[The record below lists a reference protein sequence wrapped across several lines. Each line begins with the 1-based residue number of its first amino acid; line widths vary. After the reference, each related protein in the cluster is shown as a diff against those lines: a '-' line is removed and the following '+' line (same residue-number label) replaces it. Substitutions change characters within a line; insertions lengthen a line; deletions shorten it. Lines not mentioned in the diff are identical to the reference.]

1 MHKLLSLIRIQL
13 KSGMLNTIDA
23 TTKTWKKAL
32 LYLVVLICMLPL
44 LGLLFL
50 GFYFGFD
57 FLGKIG
63 QPGYL
68 VNIAM
73 MGTSFVIFL
82 FSIFT
87 IPSVYYF
94 SRDIDRLLVLPLTP
108 QQIISS
114 KFVVNVIY
122 EYGFTAMFMIPMYVT
137 MVMQTGFHPLGLIA
151 FLIIF
156 FTAPIYPLVLSSLL
170 TMIIMRF
177 VPFFNNRDRFNLI
190 GGILAV
196 VLAFGLSFWLNS
208 MNTADM
214 EAMLMSLLSRDNAL
228 MRAGTALFPFI
239 PAAASAIFDGD
250 MLQLLI
256 YLGITLIA
264 LALFLLCARFLY
276 FKGAIGGS
284 ETAAG
289 NRKADARQMRGQRH
303 GLFSAFLLKELR
315 MLFRTPVYF
324 MNCVLTALLMPVLL
338 VIIIVS
344 AFSELGTQIALPIT
358 LGYIPN
364 LWAITLLIA
373 FAAGG
378 FMGGINMI
386 SSTSVS
392 REGTNAFF
400 MKYVPV
406 PVQTQ
411 VMAKAGCGILISAVC
426 TWLMLIPL
434 HVVLAYPLW
443 LDALFILGSLLSIIM
458 TNLFGVLI
466 DLIRPKLIWEQE
478 ASAVKQNFNGFL
490 SMMLSFV
497 LAIAFAAPI
506 ILWPNAM
513 PLLCIALL
521 IIQLILTAALYLCVK
536 KAGARLLRQI

>member
-13 KSGMLNTIDA
+13 KSGMLNTTDA

-32 LYLVVLICMLPL
+32 LYLVVLICLLPL
-44 LGLLFL
+44 LGMLFA

-57 FLGKIG
+57 FLGKLG

-68 VNIAM
+68 VNLAM

-108 QQIISS
+108 QQIIAS

-122 EYGFTAMFMIPMYVT
+122 EYGFTAMFMVPMYIT
-137 MVMQTGFHPLGLIA
+137 MVMQLGFHPLGLIA

-156 FTAPIYPLVLSSLL
+156 LTAPIYPLVLSSLL

-214 EAMLMSLLSRDNAL
+214 EAMFMSLLSGDNAL
-228 MRAGTALFPFI
+228 MRVGTALFPFI
-239 PAAASAIFDGD
+239 PAASAAIFSGD
-250 MLQLLI
+250 LLLN
-256 YLGITLIA
+256 LG
-264 LALFLLCARFLY
+264 

-289 NRKADARQMRGQRH
+289 NRKITASNLRGQRH
-303 GLFSAFLLKELR
+303 GLFATFLLKEMR

-324 MNCVLTALLMPVLL
+324 MNCVLTALIMPVLM
-338 VIIIVS
+338 VIIIFTS
-344 AFSELGTQIALPIT
+344 FSEIGTQITLPIDIGF
-358 LGYIPN
+358 LPD
-364 LWAITLLIA
+364 LWAIALLVA

-386 SSTSVS
+386 ASTSVS

-400 MKYVPV
+400 MKYIPV
-406 PVQTQ
+406 PIQTQ
-411 VMAKAGCGILISAVC
+411 VLAKAGCGILISAVC

-434 HVVLAYPLW
+434 HLIIAYPLW
-443 LDALFILGSLLSIIM
+443 LDLLFILGSFLSIVM

-466 DLIRPKLIWEQE
+466 DLIRPKLVWEQE
-478 ASAVKQNFNGFL
+478 ASAVKQNLNGFL

-497 LAIAFAAPI
+497 LAIVFAAPI
-506 ILWPNAM
+506 ILWPEAM

-521 IIQLILTAALYLCVK
+521 IIQLILTAVLYLCMK

>member
-13 KSGMLNTIDA
+13 KSGMLNTMDA

-276 FKGAIGGS
+276 FKG
-284 ETAAG
+284 
-289 NRKADARQMRGQRH
+289 
-303 GLFSAFLLKELR
+303 
-315 MLFRTPVYF
+315 
-324 MNCVLTALLMPVLL
+324 
-338 VIIIVS
+338 
-344 AFSELGTQIALPIT
+344 
-358 LGYIPN
+358 GY
-364 LWAITLLIA
+364 
-373 FAAGG
+373 
-378 FMGGINMI
+378 
-386 SSTSVS
+386 
-392 REGTNAFF
+392 
-400 MKYVPV
+400 
-406 PVQTQ
+406 
-411 VMAKAGCGILISAVC
+411 C
-426 TWLMLIPL
+426 
-434 HVVLAYPLW
+434 
-443 LDALFILGSLLSIIM
+443 
-458 TNLFGVLI
+458 
-466 DLIRPKLIWEQE
+466 
-478 ASAVKQNFNGFL
+478 
-490 SMMLSFV
+490 
-497 LAIAFAAPI
+497 
-506 ILWPNAM
+506 
-513 PLLCIALL
+513 
-521 IIQLILTAALYLCVK
+521 
-536 KAGARLLRQI
+536 

>member
-13 KSGMLNTIDA
+13 KSGMLNTTDA
-23 TTKTWKKAL
+23 TTKTWKKVL
-32 LYLVVLICMLPL
+32 LYLVVLICLLPL
-44 LGLLFL
+44 LGMLFA

-57 FLGKIG
+57 FLGKLG

-68 VNIAM
+68 VNLAM

-108 QQIISS
+108 QQIIAS

-122 EYGFTAMFMIPMYVT
+122 EYGFTAMFMVPMYIT
-137 MVMQTGFHPLGLIA
+137 MVMQLGFHPLGLIA

-156 FTAPIYPLVLSSLL
+156 LTAPIYPLVLSSLL

-214 EAMLMSLLSRDNAL
+214 EAMFMSLLSGDNAL
-228 MRAGTALFPFI
+228 MRVGTALFPFI
-239 PAAASAIFDGD
+239 PAASAAIFSGD
-250 MLQLLI
+250 LLQLLL
-256 YLGITLIA
+256 YLGIILIA
-264 LALFLLCARFLY
+264 LAVFLLCARFLY

-289 NRKADARQMRGQRH
+289 NRKITASDLRGQRH
-303 GLFSAFLLKELR
+303 GLFATFLLKEMR

-324 MNCVLTALLMPVLL
+324 MNCVLTALIMPVLM
-338 VIIIVS
+338 VIIIFTS
-344 AFSELGTQIALPIT
+344 FSEIGTQITLPIDIGF
-358 LGYIPN
+358 LPD
-364 LWAITLLIA
+364 LWAIALLVA

-386 SSTSVS
+386 ASTSVS

-400 MKYVPV
+400 MKYIPV
-406 PVQTQ
+406 PIQTQ
-411 VMAKAGCGILISAVC
+411 VLAKAGCGILISAVC

-434 HVVLAYPLW
+434 HLIIAYPLW
-443 LDALFILGSLLSIIM
+443 LDLLFILGSFLSIVM

-466 DLIRPKLIWEQE
+466 DLIRPKLVWEQE
-478 ASAVKQNFNGFL
+478 ASAVKQNLNGFL

-497 LAIAFAAPI
+497 LAIVFAAPI
-506 ILWPNAM
+506 ILWPEAM

-521 IIQLILTAALYLCVK
+521 IIQLILTAVLYLCMK